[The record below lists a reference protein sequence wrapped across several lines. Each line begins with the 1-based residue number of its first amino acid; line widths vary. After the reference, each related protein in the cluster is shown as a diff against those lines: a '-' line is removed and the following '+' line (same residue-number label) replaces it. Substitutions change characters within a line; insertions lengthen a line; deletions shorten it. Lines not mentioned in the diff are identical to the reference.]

1 MRKATLQLTYD
12 NKDISQAIASRVIR
26 WSYTDHAEG
35 KADDLQIT
43 LHNRSEIWTRSWWP
57 SKGATLKASVEC
69 EDWDSPGDTITLS
82 CGTFTIDEIECS
94 GPPNQVTLKA
104 VSSLVTTSM
113 RRERKSRAWENTTLR
128 TVGAQLA
135 ADHGVQLF
143 WEGDDISFA
152 RLDQREES
160 DLAFLQRVAKTNGL
174 SVKVGHGRI
183 ILYEGKVRE
192 ASSPVYT
199 VSNAGEPLSTYSFS
213 TTAHDI
219 YRACKVKYWDAA
231 TKSQMEYVF
240 TPDSAPDV
248 GQTLQI
254 NKRVESL
261 AEAMRT
267 AETQLRAKNKA
278 ETTASLTMMGRPELL
293 SGLVYTAEG
302 YGNFDGNYLIE
313 SATHSGDGS
322 AGYTTSITSHLILG
336 Y

>member
-1 MRKATLQLTYD
+1 MRKATLQLTYE
-12 NKDISQAIASRVIR
+12 NKDISQAIASRVVR

-35 KADDLQIT
+35 QADDLQIT
-43 LHNRSEIWTRSWWP
+43 LHNRSEIWTRAWWP
-57 SKGATLKASVEC
+57 SKGATLKASVMC
-69 EDWDSPGDTITLS
+69 NDWDSPGHTIMLS

-113 RRERKSRAWENTTLR
+113 RREKKSRAWENTSLR
-128 TVGAQLA
+128 TVGEQLV
-135 ADHGVQLF
+135 ADHGVKLF
-143 WEGDDISFA
+143 WEGEDVTFA

-160 DLAFLQRVAKTNGL
+160 DLAFLQRVAKNNGL

-183 ILYEGKVRE
+183 IIYEGKTRE

-199 VSNAGEPLSTYSFS
+199 VSKAAPVSAYSFS

-240 TPDSAPDV
+240 TPDNGPDV
-248 GQTLQI
+248 GQTLQV

-261 AEAMRT
+261 AEAMRQ

-278 ETTASLTMMGRPELL
+278 ETTASITLMGRPELL
-293 SGLVYTAEG
+293 SGLVYSVEG
-302 YGNFDGNYLIE
+302 FGKFDGNYMIDE
-313 SATHSGDGS
+313 ATHSGDGS
-322 AGYTTSITSHLILG
+322 TGYTTSITSHLTLG

>member
-1 MRKATLQLTYD
+1 
-12 NKDISQAIASRVIR
+12 
-26 WSYTDHAEG
+26 
-35 KADDLQIT
+35 
-43 LHNRSEIWTRSWWP
+43 
-57 SKGATLKASVEC
+57 
-69 EDWDSPGDTITLS
+69 
-82 CGTFTIDEIECS
+82 
-94 GPPNQVTLKA
+94 
-104 VSSLVTTSM
+104 
-113 RRERKSRAWENTTLR
+113 
-128 TVGAQLA
+128 
-135 ADHGVQLF
+135 
-143 WEGDDISFA
+143 
-152 RLDQREES
+152 
-160 DLAFLQRVAKTNGL
+160 
-174 SVKVGHGRI
+174 
-183 ILYEGKVRE
+183 
-192 ASSPVYT
+192 VYT

-302 YGNFDGNYLIE
+302 YGSFDGNYLIE